1 MFRPV
6 FCANILQCVVFKSS
20 SWFLKISYSVLF
32 FMLSKVENPCNCM
45 NLSLALTLKLTAKK
59 QKRCIHLVWDLTQL
73 LCFGVITCFLE
84 DGDIV

>member
-59 QKRCIHLVWDLTQL
+59 KQQKNEIVSNRCIHLVWDLT
-73 LCFGVITCFLE
+73 
-84 DGDIV
+84 

>member
-59 QKRCIHLVWDLTQL
+59 QKTRLFPKDVFILYGISHNSFVLV
-73 LCFGVITCFLE
+73 
-84 DGDIV
+84 

>member
-59 QKRCIHLVWDLTQL
+59 QKTRLFPIDVFILNGISHNSFVLV
-73 LCFGVITCFLE
+73 
-84 DGDIV
+84 